1 MCFKSEQTENRGTD
15 VTGIPKN
22 TPSTLNLNIGSH
34 THQSVRAAARNEF
47 SAPVESDPKLN
58 LGLEEAFLK
67 ACSEM
72 GAEFKQLPKS
82 LKQNTITELNRHS
95 SDIIYGLVKHV
106 ANEHMNRYDSR
117 LRYDPVAE
125 YSFVLPES
133 ILDLTLKSQREYK
146 VVTTFLVECLM
157 CSSLYEILVS
167 LGINTDSIVIRL
179 ETSPDV
185 QPELTLILSYA
196 VASILPKISALQT
209 VLRKEAQERLMMK
222 QLDTL
227 VHNYAPMTEFLYKKF
242 K

>member
-1 MCFKSEQTENRGTD
+1 MCFNSEQTENRGTD

-47 SAPVESDPKLN
+47 SASVESDPKLN

-106 ANEHMNRYDSR
+106 TNEHMNRYDSR
-117 LRYDPVAE
+117 LRHDPVAE

-167 LGINTDSIVIRL
+167 LGINTDSIIIRL

-209 VLRKEAQERLMMK
+209 ALLKEAQERLMMK

>member
-1 MCFKSEQTENRGTD
+1 
-15 VTGIPKN
+15 
-22 TPSTLNLNIGSH
+22 
-34 THQSVRAAARNEF
+34 
-47 SAPVESDPKLN
+47 
-58 LGLEEAFLK
+58 
-67 ACSEM
+67 
-72 GAEFKQLPKS
+72 
-82 LKQNTITELNRHS
+82 
-95 SDIIYGLVKHV
+95 
-106 ANEHMNRYDSR
+106 
-117 LRYDPVAE
+117 
-125 YSFVLPES
+125 
-133 ILDLTLKSQREYK
+133 
-146 VVTTFLVECLM
+146 M